1 MFLIKLFNIFKGYV
15 IIKIYGVFSE
25 RFLNICTFRNIKIWN
40 VRRLSKNEMTACVCA
55 EDFKKL
61 KPAAKK
67 SMCSVHIVGR
77 HGLPFFLQR
86 HRKRKALAIGAAV
99 ILVLGFVSTR
109 FIWMTKITGNSIIPT
124 ERLTAELE
132 KYGVKSGAPIS
143 KIDIGIIRNRL
154 VTDIPEISWA
164 EFNIKGTTAVLE
176 IKERRQIPEKFDRN
190 APCSLAASND
200 GVIVRADVT
209 EGEKLVLPGDV
220 VTKGQLLVSG
230 LVKSENTSRYVHS
243 DGEITARTWHE
254 KTVDLPLYKE
264 IKTPTGAHKSKHSL
278 SIFNFYIKFY
288 LNDRISYKNY
298 DRISYVK
305 NFSLF
310 GGYALPVAFH
320 YDNYTEQNV
329 RKAEMTPNEAVL
341 SVQKELDAETKN
353 AEIVKKSHKIS
364 GNKLTVT
371 YECIENIAE
380 KVGFEFD
387 SRENNQSTEH

>member
-1 MFLIKLFNIFKGYV
+1 M
-15 IIKIYGVFSE
+15 
-25 RFLNICTFRNIKIWN
+25 
-40 VRRLSKNEMTACVCA
+40 
-55 EDFKKL
+55 
-61 KPAAKK
+61 
-67 SMCSVHIVGR
+67 
-77 HGLPFFLQR
+77 
-86 HRKRKALAIGAAV
+86 
-99 ILVLGFVSTR
+99 
-109 FIWMTKITGNSIIPT
+109 
-124 ERLTAELE
+124 
-132 KYGVKSGAPIS
+132 
-143 KIDIGIIRNRL
+143 
-154 VTDIPEISWA
+154 
-164 EFNIKGTTAVLE
+164 
-176 IKERRQIPEKFDRN
+176 
-190 APCSLAASND
+190 
-200 GVIVRADVT
+200 
-209 EGEKLVLPGDV
+209 
-220 VTKGQLLVSG
+220 SG

-305 NFSLF
+305 NFTLG

-329 RKAEMTPNEAVL
+329 KKAEMTSNEAVL

-387 SRENNQSTEH
+387 DGENNQSTEH